1 MNSDDLD
8 AALQKFVEDV
18 EKIKGWNDADVFRTV
33 AVSYH
38 QAIMAVFEVISLEAQ
53 KVFMDKLNS
62 QLEKERS
69 WANNR

>member
-1 MNSDDLD
+1 MNSDDID

-18 EKIKGWNDADVFRTV
+18 EKIKGWNDADLFRTV
-33 AVSYH
+33 AVSYY

-62 QLEKERS
+62 QLEQERS
-69 WANNR
+69 WANNQ